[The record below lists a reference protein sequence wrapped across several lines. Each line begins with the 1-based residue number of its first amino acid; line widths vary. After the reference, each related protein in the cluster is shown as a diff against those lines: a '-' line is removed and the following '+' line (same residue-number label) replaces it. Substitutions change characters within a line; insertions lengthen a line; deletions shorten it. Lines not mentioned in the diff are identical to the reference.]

1 MQHERF
7 PLDRRGVRPCWIACR
22 HRIQPLGHLQDHGP
36 PPDFG
41 PVVVGLVLLA
51 LSEAIA
57 VVLGVIGFVVVA
69 I

>member
-1 MQHERF
+1 MHHERF
-7 PLDRRGVRPCWIACR
+7 PLDRRGLRPCWIACH
-22 HRIQPLGHLQDHGP
+22 HRFQLLGYLQDHG

-41 PVVVGLVLLA
+41 PVVVGLCLLA